1 MRILSHLLALS
12 TCCWYV
18 AAVEPTQSD
27 HLSNRSTVA
36 IKDIQ
41 GWKNLN
47 DTVLSKPYDPVR
59 YPQGIINLGLAENW
73 LIQTNLSNFLKE
85 NFTIDPL
92 FHLTYGQGPAAS
104 PRLRKALADFFNANF
119 SPRQKVSEYEII
131 VASGVT
137 SLIDSIAWATCD
149 VNEGIIIPQPLYN
162 GFPTD
167 IHLRSQAKLIPASFL
182 WDNQTY
188 SLDKVFDP
196 TANRESLERAWNTS
210 TTKIRGVVIANPHN
224 PLGRCY
230 SKEALIEIA
239 RFCGQ
244 NNIHFISDE
253 IYANSVF
260 EVPNSTAPPFTS
272 VLSLDL
278 DGIIDPNLVHVLYGM
293 SKDFG
298 ASGLRL
304 GVLHSRNEQLI
315 QAAYGVNLFS
325 WPSYLA
331 QDMWARLLEDTD
343 KTQYFLNLNRKCLAE
358 SYKIVT
364 SWLHLQ
370 GIEYYPD
377 GNAGLFVWARIFRS
391 NIPDPKLFL
400 KNCQKHGV
408 NVGNGQNFLAESGQ
422 TGWYRITFSYP
433 PSMLSLGLDRLNET
447 LHDPSFGGN
456 ATSK

>member
-41 GWKNLN
+41 GWKILN
-47 DTVLSKPYDPVR
+47 DTVLSKPYDPDR

-137 SLIDSIAWATCD
+137 SLIDSIAWTTCN

-188 SLDKVFDP
+188 SLDK
-196 TANRESLERAWNTS
+196 
-210 TTKIRGVVIANPHN
+210 
-224 PLGRCY
+224 

-260 EVPNSTAPPFTS
+260 EVPKNSTAPPFTS

-331 QDMWARLLEDTD
+331 QDMWARLLEDTG
-343 KTQYFLNLNRKCLAE
+343 KTQYFLNLNRERLAK

-364 SWLHLQ
+364 SWLDLQ
-370 GIEYYPD
+370 GIEYYTD

-391 NIPDPKLFL
+391 NIPDPNTFL

-433 PSMLSLGLDRLNET
+433 PSMLKLGLDRLNET
-447 LHDPSFGGN
+447 LHDPSLGGN